1 MSIHTRVQ
9 PLARDGG
16 LGDMAERT
24 AIMLDGRAAEKIR
37 FDDFS
42 TGAGEEREKGTRLAR
57 HMVCQGG

>member
-1 MSIHTRVQ
+1 
-9 PLARDGG
+9 
-16 LGDMAERT
+16 MAERT